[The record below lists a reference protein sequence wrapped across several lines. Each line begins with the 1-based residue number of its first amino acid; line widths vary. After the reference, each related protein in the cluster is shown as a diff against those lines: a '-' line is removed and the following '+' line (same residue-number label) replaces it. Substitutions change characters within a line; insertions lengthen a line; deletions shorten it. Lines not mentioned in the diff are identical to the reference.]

1 MDIRKK
7 AENIKDYIIE
17 MRRYFHQNPELSLE
31 EFETTKKIIEELNKM
46 GIEVSTFKNGL
57 TGCVGTIK
65 GAKEGKTL
73 LLRADIDALSV
84 LEKTNLEFASKVK
97 GKMHACGHDCHIAM
111 LLGTAKILNEIKESF
126 SGTIKLFFQPAEE
139 IGMGARLAI
148 EQGVMDNVDAC
159 YGVHVTPRFASSK
172 INMQYGERMAA
183 TDVFKLTVEGV
194 SSHGSS
200 PHLGHDAILASGA
213 IITGLQT
220 IVSRI
225 NNPLKPAVV
234 TIGTIKGG
242 QRFNI
247 IANEVVMEGN
257 VRTFDENFRKEIENY
272 IREISES
279 IAKAHGCTAKLEY
292 RYGTGVV
299 INKDKNLVDIAQNA
313 VKKLYG
319 EETLVEMEKI
329 TGGEDFSLLMEKVP
343 GIFGYI
349 GTKNPNI
356 PGSEKIN
363 HHECF
368 TVDEEALIRGT
379 AVATQF
385 TIDYLEGK

>member
-1 MDIRKK
+1 MDIKGK

-17 MRRYFHQNPELSLE
+17 MRRHFHQNPELSLE
-31 EFETTKKIIEELNKM
+31 EFETTKKIVNELEKM
-46 GIEVSTFKNGL
+46 SIEVSTFKDGL
-57 TGCVGTIK
+57 TGCIGTIK

-84 LEKTNLEFASKVK
+84 HEKTNLEFASRVD
-97 GKMHACGHDCHIAM
+97 GKMHACGHDCHAAM
-111 LLGTAKILNEIKESF
+111 LLGVAKILSEMKDKF
-126 SGTIKLFFQPAEE
+126 SGNIKLFFQAAEE
-139 IGMGARLAI
+139 IGLGAKLSI

-159 YGVHVTPRFASSK
+159 YGVHVTPRFESPK

-183 TDVFKLTVEGV
+183 TDVFKLTVEGT

-200 PHLGHDAILASGA
+200 PHLGHDAIVASAA
-213 IITGLQT
+213 IITTLQT

-247 IANEVVMEGN
+247 IANEVIMEGN
-257 VRTFDENFRKEIENY
+257 VRTFDEIFRKEIETH
-272 IREISES
+272 IREIAES
-279 IAKAHGCTAKLEY
+279 VAKAHSCTAKLEY

-299 INKDKNLVDIAQNA
+299 LNKDKNLVDIAQNA

-319 EETLVEMEKI
+319 EDSLVEMEKI
-329 TGGEDFSLLMEKVP
+329 TGGEDFSLLMEKAP

-349 GTKNPNI
+349 GTRNPKV

-368 TVDEEALIRGT
+368 TVDEDALIRGT
-379 AVATQF
+379 AVAVQF
-385 TIDYLEGK
+385 ALDYLN

>member
-1 MDIRKK
+1 MDIKEK
-7 AENIKDYIIE
+7 TENIKDYIIE
-17 MRRYFHQNPELSLE
+17 MRRHFHQNPELSLE
-31 EFETTKKIIEELNKM
+31 EFETTKKIINELEKM
-46 GIEVSTFKNGL
+46 GIEVSTFKDGL

-84 LEKTNLEFASKVK
+84 HEKTNLEFASRVD
-97 GKMHACGHDCHIAM
+97 GKMHACGHDCHAAM
-111 LLGTAKILNEIKESF
+111 LLGVAKILSEMKDKF
-126 SGTIKLFFQPAEE
+126 SGNIKLFFQAAEE
-139 IGMGARLAI
+139 IGLGAKLSI

-159 YGVHVTPRFASSK
+159 YGVHVTPRFESPK

-183 TDVFKLTVEGV
+183 TDVFKLTVEGT

-200 PHLGHDAILASGA
+200 PHLGHDAIVASAA
-213 IITGLQT
+213 IITALQT

-247 IANEVVMEGN
+247 IANEVIMEGN
-257 VRTFDENFRKEIENY
+257 VRTFDEIFRKEIETH
-272 IREISES
+272 IREIAES
-279 IAKAHGCTAKLEY
+279 VAKAHSCTAKLEY

-299 INKDKNLVDIAQNA
+299 LNKDKNLVDIAQNA

-319 EETLVEMEKI
+319 EDSLVEMEKI
-329 TGGEDFSLLMEKVP
+329 TGGEDFSLLMEKAP

-349 GTKNPNI
+349 GTRNPKV

-368 TVDEEALIRGT
+368 TVDEDALIRGT
-379 AVATQF
+379 AVAVQF
-385 TIDYLEGK
+385 ALDYLN

>member
-1 MDIRKK
+1 MDIKEK

-17 MRRYFHQNPELSLE
+17 MRRHFHQNPELSLE
-31 EFETTKKIIEELNKM
+31 EFETTKKIVNELEKM
-46 GIEVSTFKNGL
+46 GIEVSTFKDGL

-84 LEKTNLEFASKVK
+84 HEKTNLEFASRVD
-97 GKMHACGHDCHIAM
+97 GKMHACGHDCHAAM
-111 LLGTAKILNEIKESF
+111 LLGVAKILSEMKDKF
-126 SGTIKLFFQPAEE
+126 SGNIKLFFQAAEE
-139 IGMGARLAI
+139 IGLGAKLSI

-159 YGVHVTPRFASSK
+159 YGVHVTSRFESPK

-183 TDVFKLTVEGV
+183 TDVFKLTVEGT

-200 PHLGHDAILASGA
+200 PHLGHDAIVASAA
-213 IITGLQT
+213 IITALQT

-247 IANEVVMEGN
+247 IANEVIMEGN
-257 VRTFDENFRKEIENY
+257 VRTFDEIFRKEIETH
-272 IREISES
+272 IREIAES
-279 IAKAHGCTAKLEY
+279 VAKAHSCTAKLEY

-299 INKDKNLVDIAQNA
+299 LNKDKNLVDIAQNA

-319 EETLVEMEKI
+319 EDSLVEMEKI
-329 TGGEDFSLLMEKVP
+329 TGGEDFSLLMEKAP

-349 GTKNPNI
+349 GTRNPKVS
-356 PGSEKIN
+356 GSEKIN

-368 TVDEEALIRGT
+368 TVDEDALIRGT
-379 AVATQF
+379 AVAVQF
-385 TIDYLEGK
+385 ALDYLN

>member
-1 MDIRKK
+1 MDIKEK

-17 MRRYFHQNPELSLE
+17 MRRHFHQNPELSLE
-31 EFETTKKIIEELNKM
+31 EFETTKKIVNELEKM
-46 GIEVSTFKNGL
+46 GIEVSTFKDGL
-57 TGCVGTIK
+57 TGCIGTIK

-84 LEKTNLEFASKVK
+84 HEKTNLEFASRVD
-97 GKMHACGHDCHIAM
+97 GKMHACGHDCHAAM
-111 LLGTAKILNEIKESF
+111 LLGVAKILSEMKDKF
-126 SGTIKLFFQPAEE
+126 SGNIKLFFQAAEE
-139 IGMGARLAI
+139 IGLGAKLSI

-159 YGVHVTPRFASSK
+159 YGVHVTPRFESPK

-183 TDVFKLTVEGV
+183 TDVFKLTVEGT

-200 PHLGHDAILASGA
+200 PHLGHDAIVASAA
-213 IITGLQT
+213 IITALQT

-247 IANEVVMEGN
+247 IANEVIMEGN
-257 VRTFDENFRKEIENY
+257 IRTFDEIFRKETETH
-272 IREISES
+272 IREIAES
-279 IAKAHGCTAKLEY
+279 VAKAHSCTAKLEY

-299 INKDKNLVDIAQNA
+299 LNKDKNLVDIAQNA

-319 EETLVEMEKI
+319 EDSLVEMEKI
-329 TGGEDFSLLMEKVP
+329 TGGEDFSLLMEKAP

-349 GTKNPNI
+349 GTRNPKVS
-356 PGSEKIN
+356 GSEKIN

-368 TVDEEALIRGT
+368 TVDEDALIRGT
-379 AVATQF
+379 AVAAQF
-385 TIDYLEGK
+385 ALDYLN

>member
-1 MDIRKK
+1 MDIKEK

-17 MRRYFHQNPELSLE
+17 MRRHFHQNPELSLE
-31 EFETTKKIIEELNKM
+31 EFETTKKIVNELEKM
-46 GIEVSTFKNGL
+46 GIEVSTFKDGL

-84 LEKTNLEFASKVK
+84 HEKTNLEFASRVD
-97 GKMHACGHDCHIAM
+97 GKMHACGHDCHAAM
-111 LLGTAKILNEIKESF
+111 LLGVAKILSEMKDKF
-126 SGTIKLFFQPAEE
+126 SGNIKLFFQAAEE
-139 IGMGARLAI
+139 IGLGAKLSI

-159 YGVHVTPRFASSK
+159 YGVHVTPRFESPK

-183 TDVFKLTVEGV
+183 TDVFKLTVEGT

-200 PHLGHDAILASGA
+200 PHLGHDAIVASAA
-213 IITGLQT
+213 IITALQT

-247 IANEVVMEGN
+247 IANEVIMEGN
-257 VRTFDENFRKEIENY
+257 VRTFDKIFRKEIETH
-272 IREISES
+272 IREIAES
-279 IAKAHGCTAKLEY
+279 VAKAHSCTAKLEY

-299 INKDKNLVDIAQNA
+299 LNKDKNLVDIAQNA

-319 EETLVEMEKI
+319 EDSLVEMEKI
-329 TGGEDFSLLMEKVP
+329 TGGEDFSLLMEKAP

-349 GTKNPNI
+349 GTRNPKV

-368 TVDEEALIRGT
+368 TVDEDALIRGT
-379 AVATQF
+379 AVAVQF
-385 TIDYLEGK
+385 ALDYLN

>member
-1 MDIRKK
+1 MDIKEK

-17 MRRYFHQNPELSLE
+17 MRRHFHQNPELSLE
-31 EFETTKKIIEELNKM
+31 EFETTKKILNELEKM
-46 GIEVSTFKNGL
+46 GIEVSTFKDGL

-84 LEKTNLEFASKVK
+84 HEQTNLEFASRVD
-97 GKMHACGHDCHIAM
+97 GKMHACGHDCHAAM
-111 LLGTAKILNEIKESF
+111 LLGVAKILSEMKDKF
-126 SGTIKLFFQPAEE
+126 SGNIKLFFQAAEE
-139 IGMGARLAI
+139 IGLGAKLSI
-148 EQGVMDNVDAC
+148 EQGIMDNVDAC
-159 YGVHVTPRFASSK
+159 YGVHVTPRFESPK

-183 TDVFKLTVEGV
+183 TDVFKLTVEGT

-200 PHLGHDAILASGA
+200 PHLGHDAIVASAA
-213 IITGLQT
+213 IITALQT

-247 IANEVVMEGN
+247 IANEVIMEGN
-257 VRTFDENFRKEIENY
+257 VRTFDEIFRKEIETH
-272 IREISES
+272 IREIAES
-279 IAKAHGCTAKLEY
+279 VAKAHSCTAKLEY
-292 RYGTGVV
+292 SYGTGVV
-299 INKDKNLVDIAQNA
+299 LNKDKNLVDIAQNA

-319 EETLVEMEKI
+319 EDSLVEMEKI
-329 TGGEDFSLLMEKVP
+329 TGGEDFSLLMEKAP

-349 GTKNPNI
+349 GTRNPKV

-368 TVDEEALIRGT
+368 TVDEDALIRGT
-379 AVATQF
+379 AVAVQF
-385 TIDYLEGK
+385 ALDYLN

>member
-1 MDIRKK
+1 MDIKEK

-17 MRRYFHQNPELSLE
+17 MRRHFHQNPELSLE
-31 EFETTKKIIEELNKM
+31 EFETTKKIVNELEKM
-46 GIEVSTFKNGL
+46 GIEVSTFKDGL

-84 LEKTNLEFASKVK
+84 HEKTNLEFTSRVD
-97 GKMHACGHDCHIAM
+97 GKMHACGHDCHAAM
-111 LLGTAKILNEIKESF
+111 LLGVAKILSEMKDKF
-126 SGTIKLFFQPAEE
+126 SGNIKLFFQAAEE
-139 IGMGARLAI
+139 IGLGAKLSI

-159 YGVHVTPRFASSK
+159 YGVHVTPRFESPK

-183 TDVFKLTVEGV
+183 TDVFKLTVEGT

-200 PHLGHDAILASGA
+200 PHLGHDAIVASAA
-213 IITGLQT
+213 IITALQT

-247 IANEVVMEGN
+247 IANEVIMEGN
-257 VRTFDENFRKEIENY
+257 VRTFDEIFRKEIETH
-272 IREISES
+272 IREIAES
-279 IAKAHGCTAKLEY
+279 VAKAHSCTAKLEY

-299 INKDKNLVDIAQNA
+299 LNKDKNLVDIAQNA

-319 EETLVEMEKI
+319 EDSLVEMEKI
-329 TGGEDFSLLMEKVP
+329 TGGEDFSLLMEKAP

-349 GTKNPNI
+349 GTRNTKV

-368 TVDEEALIRGT
+368 TVDEDALIRGT
-379 AVATQF
+379 AVAVQF
-385 TIDYLEGK
+385 ALDYLN

>member
-1 MDIRKK
+1 MDIKEK

-17 MRRYFHQNPELSLE
+17 MRRHFHQNPELSLE
-31 EFETTKKIIEELNKM
+31 EFETTKKTVNELEKM
-46 GIEVSTFKNGL
+46 GIEVSTFKDGL
-57 TGCVGTIK
+57 TGCIGTIK

-84 LEKTNLEFASKVK
+84 HEKTNLEFVSRVD
-97 GKMHACGHDCHIAM
+97 GKMHACGHDCHAAM
-111 LLGTAKILNEIKESF
+111 LLGVAKILSEMKDKF
-126 SGTIKLFFQPAEE
+126 SGNIKLFFQAAEE
-139 IGMGARLAI
+139 IGLGAKLSI

-159 YGVHVTPRFASSK
+159 YGVHVTPRFESPK

-183 TDVFKLTVEGV
+183 TDVFKLTVEGT

-200 PHLGHDAILASGA
+200 PHLGHDAIVASAA
-213 IITGLQT
+213 IITALQT

-247 IANEVVMEGN
+247 IANEVIMEGN
-257 VRTFDENFRKEIENY
+257 VRTFDEIFRKEIETH
-272 IREISES
+272 IREIAES
-279 IAKAHGCTAKLEY
+279 VAKAHSCTAKLEY

-299 INKDKNLVDIAQNA
+299 LNKDKNLVDIAQNA

-319 EETLVEMEKI
+319 EDSLVEMEKI
-329 TGGEDFSLLMEKVP
+329 TGGEDFSLLMEKAP

-349 GTKNPNI
+349 GTRNPRV

-368 TVDEEALIRGT
+368 TVDEDALIRGT
-379 AVATQF
+379 AVAVQF
-385 TIDYLEGK
+385 ALDYLN

>member
-1 MDIRKK
+1 MDIKEK

-17 MRRYFHQNPELSLE
+17 MRRHFHQNPELSLE
-31 EFETTKKIIEELNKM
+31 EFETTKKIVNELEKM
-46 GIEVSTFKNGL
+46 GIEVSTFKDGL
-57 TGCVGTIK
+57 TGCIGTIK

-84 LEKTNLEFASKVK
+84 HEKTNLEFASRVD
-97 GKMHACGHDCHIAM
+97 GKMHACGHDCHAAM
-111 LLGTAKILNEIKESF
+111 LLGVAKILSEMKDKF
-126 SGTIKLFFQPAEE
+126 SGNIKLFFQAAEE
-139 IGMGARLAI
+139 IGLGAKLSI

-159 YGVHVTPRFASSK
+159 YGVHVTPRFESPK

-183 TDVFKLTVEGV
+183 TDVFKLSVEGT

-200 PHLGHDAILASGA
+200 PHLGHDAIVASAA
-213 IITGLQT
+213 IITALQT

-247 IANEVVMEGN
+247 IANEVIMEGN
-257 VRTFDENFRKEIENY
+257 IRTFDEIFRKEIETH
-272 IREISES
+272 IREIAES
-279 IAKAHGCTAKLEY
+279 VAKAHSCTAKLEY

-299 INKDKNLVDIAQNA
+299 LNKDKNLVDIAQNA

-319 EETLVEMEKI
+319 EDSLVEMEKI
-329 TGGEDFSLLMEKVP
+329 TGGEDFSLLMEKAP

-349 GTKNPNI
+349 GTRNPRV

-368 TVDEEALIRGT
+368 TVDEDALIRGT
-379 AVATQF
+379 AVAAQF
-385 TIDYLEGK
+385 ALDYLN

>member
-1 MDIRKK
+1 MDIKEK

-17 MRRYFHQNPELSLE
+17 MRRHFHQNPELSLE
-31 EFETTKKIIEELNKM
+31 EFETTKKIVNELEKM
-46 GIEVSTFKNGL
+46 SIEVSTFKDGL
-57 TGCVGTIK
+57 TGCIGTIK

-84 LEKTNLEFASKVK
+84 HEKTNLEFASRVD
-97 GKMHACGHDCHIAM
+97 GKMHACGHDCHAAM
-111 LLGTAKILNEIKESF
+111 LLGVAKILSEMKDKF
-126 SGTIKLFFQPAEE
+126 SGNIKLFFQAAEE
-139 IGMGARLAI
+139 IGLGAKLSI

-159 YGVHVTPRFASSK
+159 YGVHVTPRFESPK

-183 TDVFKLTVEGV
+183 TDVFKLTVEGT

-200 PHLGHDAILASGA
+200 PHLGHDAIVASAA
-213 IITGLQT
+213 IITALQT

-247 IANEVVMEGN
+247 IANEVIMEGN
-257 VRTFDENFRKEIENY
+257 VRTFDEIFRKEIETH
-272 IREISES
+272 IREIAES
-279 IAKAHGCTAKLEY
+279 VAKAHSCTAKLEY

-299 INKDKNLVDIAQNA
+299 LNKDKNLVDIAQNA

-319 EETLVEMEKI
+319 EDSLVEMEKI
-329 TGGEDFSLLMEKVP
+329 TGGEDFSLLMEKAP

-349 GTKNPNI
+349 GTRNPRV

-368 TVDEEALIRGT
+368 TVDEDALIRGT
-379 AVATQF
+379 AVAVQF
-385 TIDYLEGK
+385 ALDYLN

>member
-1 MDIRKK
+1 MDIKEK

-17 MRRYFHQNPELSLE
+17 MRRHFHQNPELSLE
-31 EFETTKKIIEELNKM
+31 EFETTKKIVNELEKM
-46 GIEVSTFKNGL
+46 GIEVSTFKDGL

-84 LEKTNLEFASKVK
+84 HEKTNLEFASRVD
-97 GKMHACGHDCHIAM
+97 GKMHACGHDCHAAM
-111 LLGTAKILNEIKESF
+111 LLGVTKILSEMKDKF
-126 SGTIKLFFQPAEE
+126 SGNIKLFFQAAEE
-139 IGMGARLAI
+139 IGLGAKLSI

-159 YGVHVTPRFASSK
+159 YGVHVTPRFESPK

-183 TDVFKLTVEGV
+183 TDVFKLTVEGT

-200 PHLGHDAILASGA
+200 PHLGHDAIVASAA
-213 IITGLQT
+213 IITALQT

-247 IANEVVMEGN
+247 IANEVIMEGN
-257 VRTFDENFRKEIENY
+257 IRTFDEIFRKEIETH
-272 IREISES
+272 IREIAES
-279 IAKAHGCTAKLEY
+279 VAKAHSCTAKLEY

-299 INKDKNLVDIAQNA
+299 LNKDKNLVDIAQNA

-319 EETLVEMEKI
+319 EDSLVEMEKI
-329 TGGEDFSLLMEKVP
+329 TGGEDFSLLMEKAP

-349 GTKNPNI
+349 GTRNPRV

-368 TVDEEALIRGT
+368 TVDEDALIRGT
-379 AVATQF
+379 AVAAQF
-385 TIDYLEGK
+385 ALDYLN

>member
-1 MDIRKK
+1 MDIKEK

-17 MRRYFHQNPELSLE
+17 MRRHFHQNPELSLE
-31 EFETTKKIIEELNKM
+31 EFETTKKIVNELEKM
-46 GIEVSTFKNGL
+46 SIEVSTFKDGL
-57 TGCVGTIK
+57 TGCIGTIK

-84 LEKTNLEFASKVK
+84 HEKTNLEFASRVD
-97 GKMHACGHDCHIAM
+97 GKMHACGHDCHAAM
-111 LLGTAKILNEIKESF
+111 LLGVAKILSEMKDKF
-126 SGTIKLFFQPAEE
+126 SGNIKLFFQAAEE
-139 IGMGARLAI
+139 IGLGAKLSI

-159 YGVHVTPRFASSK
+159 YGVHVTPRFESPK

-183 TDVFKLTVEGV
+183 TDVFKLTVEGT

-200 PHLGHDAILASGA
+200 PHLGHDAIVASAA
-213 IITGLQT
+213 IITALQT

-247 IANEVVMEGN
+247 IANEVIMEGN
-257 VRTFDENFRKEIENY
+257 VRTFDEIFRKEIETH
-272 IREISES
+272 IREIAES
-279 IAKAHGCTAKLEY
+279 VAKAHSCTAKLEY

-299 INKDKNLVDIAQNA
+299 LNKDKNLVDIAQNA
-313 VKKLYG
+313 VKKLY
-319 EETLVEMEKI
+319 EEDSLVEMEKI
-329 TGGEDFSLLMEKVP
+329 TGGEDFSLLMEKAP

-349 GTKNPNI
+349 GTRNPKV

-368 TVDEEALIRGT
+368 TVDEDALIRGT
-379 AVATQF
+379 AVAVQF
-385 TIDYLEGK
+385 ALDYLN

>member
-1 MDIRKK
+1 MDIKEK

-17 MRRYFHQNPELSLE
+17 MRRHFHQNPELSLE
-31 EFETTKKIIEELNKM
+31 EFETTKKIVNELEKM
-46 GIEVSTFKNGL
+46 SIEVSTFKDGL

-84 LEKTNLEFASKVK
+84 HEQTNLEFASRVD
-97 GKMHACGHDCHIAM
+97 GKMHACGHDCHAAM
-111 LLGTAKILNEIKESF
+111 LLGVAKILSEMKDKF
-126 SGTIKLFFQPAEE
+126 SGNIKLFFQAAEE
-139 IGMGARLAI
+139 IGLGAKLSI

-159 YGVHVTPRFASSK
+159 YGVHVTPRFESPK

-183 TDVFKLTVEGV
+183 TDVFKLTVEGT

-200 PHLGHDAILASGA
+200 PHLGHDAIVASAA
-213 IITGLQT
+213 IITALQT

-247 IANEVVMEGN
+247 IANEVIMEGN
-257 VRTFDENFRKEIENY
+257 VRTFDEIFRKEIKTH
-272 IREISES
+272 IREIAES
-279 IAKAHGCTAKLEY
+279 VAKAHSCTAKLEY

-299 INKDKNLVDIAQNA
+299 LNKDKNLVDIAQNA

-319 EETLVEMEKI
+319 EDSLVEMEKI
-329 TGGEDFSLLMEKVP
+329 TGGEDFSLLMEKAP

-349 GTKNPNI
+349 GTRNPKV

-368 TVDEEALIRGT
+368 TVDEDALIRGT
-379 AVATQF
+379 AVAVQF
-385 TIDYLEGK
+385 ALDYLN

>member
-1 MDIRKK
+1 MDIKEK

-17 MRRYFHQNPELSLE
+17 MRRHFHQNPELSLE
-31 EFETTKKIIEELNKM
+31 EFETTKKIVNELEKM
-46 GIEVSTFKNGL
+46 SIEVSTFKDGL

-84 LEKTNLEFASKVK
+84 HEQTNLEFASRVD
-97 GKMHACGHDCHIAM
+97 GKMHACGHDCHAAM
-111 LLGTAKILNEIKESF
+111 LLGVAKILSEMKDKF
-126 SGTIKLFFQPAEE
+126 SGNIKLFFQAAEE
-139 IGMGARLAI
+139 IGLGAKLSI

-159 YGVHVTPRFASSK
+159 YGVHVTPRFESPK

-183 TDVFKLTVEGV
+183 TDVFKLTVEGT

-200 PHLGHDAILASGA
+200 PHLGHDAIVASAA
-213 IITGLQT
+213 IITALQT

-247 IANEVVMEGN
+247 IANEVIMEGN
-257 VRTFDENFRKEIENY
+257 VRTFDEIFRKEIETH
-272 IREISES
+272 IREIAES
-279 IAKAHGCTAKLEY
+279 VAKAHSCTAKLEY

-299 INKDKNLVDIAQNA
+299 LNKDKNLVDIAQNA

-319 EETLVEMEKI
+319 EDSLVEMEKI
-329 TGGEDFSLLMEKVP
+329 TGGEDFSLLMEKAP

-349 GTKNPNI
+349 GTRNPKV

-368 TVDEEALIRGT
+368 TVDEDALIRGT
-379 AVATQF
+379 AVAVQF
-385 TIDYLEGK
+385 ALDYLN

>member
-1 MDIRKK
+1 MDIKEK

-17 MRRYFHQNPELSLE
+17 MRRHFHQNPELSLE
-31 EFETTKKIIEELNKM
+31 EFETTKKIVNELEKM
-46 GIEVSTFKNGL
+46 GIEVSTFKDGL
-57 TGCVGTIK
+57 TGCIGTIK

-84 LEKTNLEFASKVK
+84 HEKTNLEFASRVD
-97 GKMHACGHDCHIAM
+97 GKMHACGHDCHAAM
-111 LLGTAKILNEIKESF
+111 LLGVAKILSEMKDKF
-126 SGTIKLFFQPAEE
+126 SGNIKLFFQAAEE
-139 IGMGARLAI
+139 IGLGAKLSI

-159 YGVHVTPRFASSK
+159 YGVHVTPRFESPK

-183 TDVFKLTVEGV
+183 TDVFKLTVEGT

-200 PHLGHDAILASGA
+200 PHLGHDAIVASAA
-213 IITGLQT
+213 IITALQT

-247 IANEVVMEGN
+247 IANEVIMEGN
-257 VRTFDENFRKEIENY
+257 VRTFDEIFRKEIETH
-272 IREISES
+272 IREIAES
-279 IAKAHGCTAKLEY
+279 VAKAHSCTTKLEY

-299 INKDKNLVDIAQNA
+299 LNKDKNLVDIAQNA

-319 EETLVEMEKI
+319 EDSLVEMEKI
-329 TGGEDFSLLMEKVP
+329 TGGEDFSLLMEKAP

-349 GTKNPNI
+349 GTRNTKV

-368 TVDEEALIRGT
+368 TVDEDALIRGT
-379 AVATQF
+379 AVAVQF
-385 TIDYLEGK
+385 ALDYLN

>member
-1 MDIRKK
+1 MDIKEK

-17 MRRYFHQNPELSLE
+17 MRRHFHQNPELSLE
-31 EFETTKKIIEELNKM
+31 EFETTKKIVNELEKM
-46 GIEVSTFKNGL
+46 GIEVSTFKDGL
-57 TGCVGTIK
+57 TGCIGTIK

-84 LEKTNLEFASKVK
+84 HEKTNLEFASRVD
-97 GKMHACGHDCHIAM
+97 GKMHACGHDCHAAM
-111 LLGTAKILNEIKESF
+111 LLGVAKILSEMKDKF
-126 SGTIKLFFQPAEE
+126 SGNIKLFFQAAEE
-139 IGMGARLAI
+139 IGLGAKLSI

-159 YGVHVTPRFASSK
+159 YGVHVTPRFESPK
-172 INMQYGERMAA
+172 INMQYGERMAT
-183 TDVFKLTVEGV
+183 TDVFKLTVEGT

-200 PHLGHDAILASGA
+200 PHLGHDAIVASAA
-213 IITGLQT
+213 IITTLQT

-247 IANEVVMEGN
+247 IANEVIMEGN
-257 VRTFDENFRKEIENY
+257 VRTFDEIFRKEIETH
-272 IREISES
+272 IREIAES
-279 IAKAHGCTAKLEY
+279 VAKAHSCTAKLEY

-299 INKDKNLVDIAQNA
+299 LNKDKNLVDIAQNA

-319 EETLVEMEKI
+319 EDSLVEMEKI
-329 TGGEDFSLLMEKVP
+329 TGGEDFSLLMEKAP

-349 GTKNPNI
+349 GTRNPKV

-368 TVDEEALIRGT
+368 TVDEDALIRGT
-379 AVATQF
+379 AVAVQF
-385 TIDYLEGK
+385 ALDYLN

>member
-1 MDIRKK
+1 MDIKEK

-17 MRRYFHQNPELSLE
+17 MRRHFHQNPELSLE
-31 EFETTKKIIEELNKM
+31 EFETTKKIVNELEKM
-46 GIEVSTFKNGL
+46 GIEVSTFKDGL
-57 TGCVGTIK
+57 TGCIGTIK
-65 GAKEGKTL
+65 GTKEGKTL

-84 LEKTNLEFASKVK
+84 HEKTNLEFASRVD
-97 GKMHACGHDCHIAM
+97 GKMHACGHDCHAAM
-111 LLGTAKILNEIKESF
+111 LLGVAKILSEMKDKF
-126 SGTIKLFFQPAEE
+126 SGNIKLFFQAAEE
-139 IGMGARLAI
+139 IGLGAKLSI

-159 YGVHVTPRFASSK
+159 YGVHVTPRFESPK

-183 TDVFKLTVEGV
+183 TDVFKLTVEGT

-200 PHLGHDAILASGA
+200 PHLGHDAIVASAA
-213 IITGLQT
+213 IITALQT

-247 IANEVVMEGN
+247 IANEVIMEGN
-257 VRTFDENFRKEIENY
+257 VRTFDEIFRKEIETH
-272 IREISES
+272 IREIAES
-279 IAKAHGCTAKLEY
+279 VAKAHSCTAKLEY

-299 INKDKNLVDIAQNA
+299 LNKDKNLVDIAQNA

-319 EETLVEMEKI
+319 EDSLVEMEKI
-329 TGGEDFSLLMEKVP
+329 TGGEDFSLLMEKAP

-349 GTKNPNI
+349 GTRNPRV

-368 TVDEEALIRGT
+368 TVDEDALIRGT
-379 AVATQF
+379 AVAVQF
-385 TIDYLEGK
+385 ALDYLN

>member
-1 MDIRKK
+1 MDIKEK

-17 MRRYFHQNPELSLE
+17 MRRHFHQNPELSLE
-31 EFETTKKIIEELNKM
+31 EFETTKKIVNELEKM
-46 GIEVSTFKNGL
+46 GIEVSTFKDGL

-84 LEKTNLEFASKVK
+84 HEKTNLEFASRVD
-97 GKMHACGHDCHIAM
+97 GKMHACGHDCHAAM
-111 LLGTAKILNEIKESF
+111 LLGVAKILSEMKDKF
-126 SGTIKLFFQPAEE
+126 SGNIKLFFQAAEE
-139 IGMGARLAI
+139 IGLGAKLSI

-159 YGVHVTPRFASSK
+159 YGVHVTPRFESPK

-183 TDVFKLTVEGV
+183 TDVFKLTVEGT

-200 PHLGHDAILASGA
+200 PHLGHDAIVASAA
-213 IITGLQT
+213 IITALQT

-247 IANEVVMEGN
+247 IANEVIMEGN
-257 VRTFDENFRKEIENY
+257 VRTFDEIFRKEIETH
-272 IREISES
+272 IREIAES
-279 IAKAHGCTAKLEY
+279 VAKAHSCTAKLEY

-299 INKDKNLVDIAQNA
+299 LNKDKNLVDIAQNA

-319 EETLVEMEKI
+319 KDSLVKMEKI
-329 TGGEDFSLLMEKVP
+329 TGGEDFSLLMEKAP

-349 GTKNPNI
+349 GTRNPKV

-368 TVDEEALIRGT
+368 TVDEDALIRGT
-379 AVATQF
+379 AVAVQF
-385 TIDYLEGK
+385 ALDYLN

>member
-1 MDIRKK
+1 MDIKEK
-7 AENIKDYIIE
+7 TENIKDYIIE
-17 MRRYFHQNPELSLE
+17 MRRHFHQNPELSLE
-31 EFETTKKIIEELNKM
+31 EFETTKKIINELEKM
-46 GIEVSTFKNGL
+46 GIEVSTFKDGL

-84 LEKTNLEFASKVK
+84 HEQTNLEFASRVD
-97 GKMHACGHDCHIAM
+97 GKMHACGHDCHAAM
-111 LLGTAKILNEIKESF
+111 LLGVAKILSEMKDKF
-126 SGTIKLFFQPAEE
+126 SGNIKLFFQAAEE
-139 IGMGARLAI
+139 IGLGAKLSI

-159 YGVHVTPRFASSK
+159 YGVHVTPRFESPK

-183 TDVFKLTVEGV
+183 TDVFKLTVEGT

-200 PHLGHDAILASGA
+200 PHLGHDAIVASAA
-213 IITGLQT
+213 IITALQT

-247 IANEVVMEGN
+247 IANEVIMEGN
-257 VRTFDENFRKEIENY
+257 IRTFDENFRKEIESH
-272 IREISES
+272 IREIAES
-279 IAKAHGCTAKLEY
+279 VAKAHSCSAKLEY
-292 RYGTGVV
+292 RYGTGIVL
-299 INKDKNLVDIAQNA
+299 NKDKNLVDIAQNA

-319 EETLVEMEKI
+319 EDSLVEMEKI
-329 TGGEDFSLLMEKVP
+329 TGGEDFSLLMEKAP

-349 GTKNPNI
+349 GTRNPKV

-368 TVDEEALIRGT
+368 TVDEDALIRGT
-379 AVATQF
+379 AVAVQF
-385 TIDYLEGK
+385 ALDYLN

>member
-1 MDIRKK
+1 MDIKEK

-17 MRRYFHQNPELSLE
+17 MRRHFHQNPELSLE
-31 EFETTKKIIEELNKM
+31 EFETTKKIVNELEKM
-46 GIEVSTFKNGL
+46 GIEVSTFKDGL

-84 LEKTNLEFASKVK
+84 HEKTNLEFASRVD
-97 GKMHACGHDCHIAM
+97 GKMHACGHDCHAAM
-111 LLGTAKILNEIKESF
+111 LLGIAKILSEMKDKF
-126 SGTIKLFFQPAEE
+126 SGNIKLFFQAAEE
-139 IGMGARLAI
+139 IGLGAKLSI

-159 YGVHVTPRFASSK
+159 YGVHVTPRFESPK

-183 TDVFKLTVEGV
+183 TDVFKLTVEGT

-200 PHLGHDAILASGA
+200 PHLGHDAIVASAA
-213 IITGLQT
+213 IITALQT

-247 IANEVVMEGN
+247 IANEVIMEGN
-257 VRTFDENFRKEIENY
+257 VRTFDEIFRKEIETH
-272 IREISES
+272 IREIAES
-279 IAKAHGCTAKLEY
+279 VAKAHSCTAKLEY

-299 INKDKNLVDIAQNA
+299 LNKDKNLVDIAQNA

-319 EETLVEMEKI
+319 EDSLVEMEKI
-329 TGGEDFSLLMEKVP
+329 TGGEDFSLLMEKAP

-349 GTKNPNI
+349 GTRNPKV

-368 TVDEEALIRGT
+368 TVDEDALIRGT
-379 AVATQF
+379 AVAVQF
-385 TIDYLEGK
+385 ALDYLN

>member
-1 MDIRKK
+1 MDIKEK

-17 MRRYFHQNPELSLE
+17 MRRHFHQNPELSLE
-31 EFETTKKIIEELNKM
+31 EFETTKKIVNELEKM
-46 GIEVSTFKNGL
+46 GIEVSTFKDGL
-57 TGCVGTIK
+57 TGCIGTIK

-84 LEKTNLEFASKVK
+84 HEKTNLEFASRVD
-97 GKMHACGHDCHIAM
+97 GKMHACGHDCHAAM
-111 LLGTAKILNEIKESF
+111 LLGVAKILSEMKDKF
-126 SGTIKLFFQPAEE
+126 SGNIKLFFQAAEE
-139 IGMGARLAI
+139 IGLGAKLSI
-148 EQGVMDNVDAC
+148 EQGIMDNVDAC
-159 YGVHVTPRFASSK
+159 YGVHVTPRFESPK

-183 TDVFKLTVEGV
+183 TDVFKLTVEGT

-200 PHLGHDAILASGA
+200 PHLGHDAIVASAA
-213 IITGLQT
+213 IITALQT

-247 IANEVVMEGN
+247 IANEVIMEGN
-257 VRTFDENFRKEIENY
+257 IRTFDEIFRKEIETH
-272 IREISES
+272 IREIAES
-279 IAKAHGCTAKLEY
+279 VAKAHSCTAKLEY

-299 INKDKNLVDIAQNA
+299 LNKDKNLVDIAQNA

-319 EETLVEMEKI
+319 EDSLVEMEKI
-329 TGGEDFSLLMEKVP
+329 TGGEDFSLLMEKAP

-349 GTKNPNI
+349 GTRNPRV

-368 TVDEEALIRGT
+368 TVDEDALIRGT
-379 AVATQF
+379 AVAVQF
-385 TIDYLEGK
+385 ALDYLN

>member
-1 MDIRKK
+1 MDIKEK

-17 MRRYFHQNPELSLE
+17 MRRHFHQNPELSLE
-31 EFETTKKIIEELNKM
+31 EFETTKKIVNELEKM
-46 GIEVSTFKNGL
+46 SIEVSTFKDGL
-57 TGCVGTIK
+57 TGCIGTIK

-84 LEKTNLEFASKVK
+84 HEKTNLEFASRVD
-97 GKMHACGHDCHIAM
+97 GKMHACGHDCHAAM
-111 LLGTAKILNEIKESF
+111 LLGVAKILSEMKDKF
-126 SGTIKLFFQPAEE
+126 SGNIKLFFQAAEE
-139 IGMGARLAI
+139 IGLGAKLSI

-159 YGVHVTPRFASSK
+159 YGVHVTPRFESPK
-172 INMQYGERMAA
+172 INMQYGEKMAA
-183 TDVFKLTVEGV
+183 TDVFKLTVEGT

-200 PHLGHDAILASGA
+200 PHLGHDAIVASAA
-213 IITGLQT
+213 IITALQT

-247 IANEVVMEGN
+247 IANEVIMEGN
-257 VRTFDENFRKEIENY
+257 VRTFDEIFRKEIETH
-272 IREISES
+272 IREIAES
-279 IAKAHGCTAKLEY
+279 VAKAHSCTAKLEY

-299 INKDKNLVDIAQNA
+299 LNKDKNLVDIAQNA

-319 EETLVEMEKI
+319 EDSLVEMEKI
-329 TGGEDFSLLMEKVP
+329 TGGEDFSLLMEKAP

-349 GTKNPNI
+349 GTRNTKV

-368 TVDEEALIRGT
+368 TVDEDALIRGT
-379 AVATQF
+379 AVAVQF
-385 TIDYLEGK
+385 ALDYLN

>member
-1 MDIRKK
+1 MDIKEK

-17 MRRYFHQNPELSLE
+17 MRRHFHQNPELSLE
-31 EFETTKKIIEELNKM
+31 EFETTKKIVNELEKM
-46 GIEVSTFKNGL
+46 SIEVSTFKDGL

-84 LEKTNLEFASKVK
+84 HEQTNLEFASRVDR
-97 GKMHACGHDCHIAM
+97 KMHACGHDCHAAM
-111 LLGTAKILNEIKESF
+111 LLGVAKILSEMKDKF
-126 SGTIKLFFQPAEE
+126 SGNIKLFFQAAEE
-139 IGMGARLAI
+139 IGLGAKLSI

-159 YGVHVTPRFASSK
+159 YGVHVTPRFESPK

-183 TDVFKLTVEGV
+183 TDVFKLTVEGT

-200 PHLGHDAILASGA
+200 PHLGHDAIVASAA
-213 IITGLQT
+213 IITALQT

-247 IANEVVMEGN
+247 IANEVIMEGN
-257 VRTFDENFRKEIENY
+257 VRTFDEIFRKEIETH
-272 IREISES
+272 IREIAES
-279 IAKAHGCTAKLEY
+279 VAKAHSCTAKLEY

-299 INKDKNLVDIAQNA
+299 LNKDKNLVDIAQNA

-319 EETLVEMEKI
+319 EDSLVEMEKI
-329 TGGEDFSLLMEKVP
+329 TGGEDFSLLMEKAP

-349 GTKNPNI
+349 GTRNPKV

-368 TVDEEALIRGT
+368 TVDEDALIRGT
-379 AVATQF
+379 AVAVQF
-385 TIDYLEGK
+385 ALDYLN

>member
-1 MDIRKK
+1 MDIKEK

-17 MRRYFHQNPELSLE
+17 MRRHFHQNPELSLE
-31 EFETTKKIIEELNKM
+31 EFETTKKIVNELEKM
-46 GIEVSTFKNGL
+46 SIEVSTFKDGL

-84 LEKTNLEFASKVK
+84 HEQTNLEFASRVD
-97 GKMHACGHDCHIAM
+97 GKMHACGHDCHAAM
-111 LLGTAKILNEIKESF
+111 LLGVAKILSEMKDKF
-126 SGTIKLFFQPAEE
+126 SGNIKLFFQAAEE
-139 IGMGARLAI
+139 IGLGAKLSI

-159 YGVHVTPRFASSK
+159 YGVHVTPRFESPK

-183 TDVFKLTVEGV
+183 TDVFKLTVEGT

-200 PHLGHDAILASGA
+200 PHLGHDAIVASAA
-213 IITGLQT
+213 IITALQT

-247 IANEVVMEGN
+247 IANEVIMEGN
-257 VRTFDENFRKEIENY
+257 VRTFDEIFRKEIETH
-272 IREISES
+272 IREIAES
-279 IAKAHGCTAKLEY
+279 VAKAHSCTAKLEY

-299 INKDKNLVDIAQNA
+299 LNKDKNLVDIAQNA

-319 EETLVEMEKI
+319 EDSLVEMEKI
-329 TGGEDFSLLMEKVP
+329 TGGEDFSLLMEKAP

-349 GTKNPNI
+349 GTRNPKV

-368 TVDEEALIRGT
+368 TVDEDALIRGT
-379 AVATQF
+379 AVAAQF
-385 TIDYLEGK
+385 ALDYLN

>member
-1 MDIRKK
+1 MDIKEK

-17 MRRYFHQNPELSLE
+17 MRRHFHQNPELSLE
-31 EFETTKKIIEELNKM
+31 EFETTKKIVNELEKM
-46 GIEVSTFKNGL
+46 SIEVSTFKDGL
-57 TGCVGTIK
+57 TGCIGTIK

-84 LEKTNLEFASKVK
+84 HEKTNLEFTSRVD
-97 GKMHACGHDCHIAM
+97 GKMHACGHDCHAAM
-111 LLGTAKILNEIKESF
+111 LLGVAKILSEMKDKF
-126 SGTIKLFFQPAEE
+126 SGNIKLFFQAAEE
-139 IGMGARLAI
+139 IGLGAKLSI

-159 YGVHVTPRFASSK
+159 YGVHVTPRFESPK

-183 TDVFKLTVEGV
+183 TDVFKLTVEGT

-200 PHLGHDAILASGA
+200 PHLGHDAIVASAA
-213 IITGLQT
+213 IITALQT

-247 IANEVVMEGN
+247 IANEVIMEGN
-257 VRTFDENFRKEIENY
+257 VRTFDEIFRKEIETH
-272 IREISES
+272 IREIAES
-279 IAKAHGCTAKLEY
+279 VAKAHSCTAKLEY

-299 INKDKNLVDIAQNA
+299 LNKDKNLVDIAQNA

-319 EETLVEMEKI
+319 EDSLVEMEKI
-329 TGGEDFSLLMEKVP
+329 TGGEDFSLLMEKAP

-349 GTKNPNI
+349 GTRNPRVS
-356 PGSEKIN
+356 GSEKIN

-368 TVDEEALIRGT
+368 TVDEDALIRGT
-379 AVATQF
+379 AVAVQF
-385 TIDYLEGK
+385 ALDYLN

>member
-1 MDIRKK
+1 MDIKEK

-17 MRRYFHQNPELSLE
+17 MRRHFHQNPELSLE
-31 EFETTKKIIEELNKM
+31 EFETTKKIVNELEKM
-46 GIEVSTFKNGL
+46 GIEVSTFKDGL

-84 LEKTNLEFASKVK
+84 HEKTNLEFASRVD
-97 GKMHACGHDCHIAM
+97 GKMHACGHDCHAAM
-111 LLGTAKILNEIKESF
+111 LLGVAKILSEMKDKF
-126 SGTIKLFFQPAEE
+126 SGNIKLFFQAAEE
-139 IGMGARLAI
+139 IGLGAKLSI

-159 YGVHVTPRFASSK
+159 YGVHVTSRFESPK

-183 TDVFKLTVEGV
+183 TDVFKLTVEGT

-200 PHLGHDAILASGA
+200 PHLGHDAIVASAA
-213 IITGLQT
+213 IITALQT

-247 IANEVVMEGN
+247 IANEVIMEGN
-257 VRTFDENFRKEIENY
+257 VRTFDEIFRKEIETH
-272 IREISES
+272 IREIAES
-279 IAKAHGCTAKLEY
+279 VAKAHSCTAKLEY

-299 INKDKNLVDIAQNA
+299 LNKDKNLVDIAQNA

-319 EETLVEMEKI
+319 EDSLVEMEKI
-329 TGGEDFSLLMEKVP
+329 TGGEDFSLLMEKAP

-349 GTKNPNI
+349 GTRNPRV

-368 TVDEEALIRGT
+368 TVDEDALIRGT
-379 AVATQF
+379 AVAAQF
-385 TIDYLEGK
+385 ALDYLN

>member
-1 MDIRKK
+1 MDIKEK

-17 MRRYFHQNPELSLE
+17 MRRHFHQNPELSLE
-31 EFETTKKIIEELNKM
+31 EFETTKKIVNELEKM
-46 GIEVSTFKNGL
+46 GIEVSTFKDGL

-84 LEKTNLEFASKVK
+84 HEKTNLEFASRVD
-97 GKMHACGHDCHIAM
+97 GKMHACGHDCHAAM
-111 LLGTAKILNEIKESF
+111 LLGVAKILSEMKDKF
-126 SGTIKLFFQPAEE
+126 SGNIKLFFQAAEE
-139 IGMGARLAI
+139 IGLGAKLSI

-159 YGVHVTPRFASSK
+159 YGVHVTPRFESPK

-183 TDVFKLTVEGV
+183 TDVFKLTVEGT

-200 PHLGHDAILASGA
+200 PHLGHDAIVASAA
-213 IITGLQT
+213 IITTLQT

-247 IANEVVMEGN
+247 IANEVIMEGN
-257 VRTFDENFRKEIENY
+257 VRTFDEIFRKEIETH
-272 IREISES
+272 IREIAES
-279 IAKAHGCTAKLEY
+279 VAKAHSCTAKLEY

-299 INKDKNLVDIAQNA
+299 LNKDKNLVDIAQNA

-319 EETLVEMEKI
+319 EDSLVEMEKI
-329 TGGEDFSLLMEKVP
+329 TGGEDFSLLMEKAP

-349 GTKNPNI
+349 GTRNPKV

-368 TVDEEALIRGT
+368 TVDEDALIRGT
-379 AVATQF
+379 AVAVQF
-385 TIDYLEGK
+385 ALDYLN

>member
-1 MDIRKK
+1 MDIKEK

-17 MRRYFHQNPELSLE
+17 MRRHFHQNPELSLE
-31 EFETTKKIIEELNKM
+31 EFETTKKIVNELEKM
-46 GIEVSTFKNGL
+46 GIEVSTFKDGL

-65 GAKEGKTL
+65 GVKEGKTL

-84 LEKTNLEFASKVK
+84 HEQTNLEFASRVD
-97 GKMHACGHDCHIAM
+97 GKMHACGHDCHAAM
-111 LLGTAKILNEIKESF
+111 LLGVAKILSEMKDKF
-126 SGTIKLFFQPAEE
+126 SGNIKLFFQAAEE
-139 IGMGARLAI
+139 IGLGAKLSI

-159 YGVHVTPRFASSK
+159 YGVHVTPRFESPK

-183 TDVFKLTVEGV
+183 TDVFKLTVEGT

-200 PHLGHDAILASGA
+200 PHLGHDAIVTSAA
-213 IITGLQT
+213 IITALQT

-247 IANEVVMEGN
+247 IANEVIMEGN
-257 VRTFDENFRKEIENY
+257 VRTFDEIFRKEIETH
-272 IREISES
+272 IREIAES
-279 IAKAHGCTAKLEY
+279 VAKAHSCTAKLEY

-299 INKDKNLVDIAQNA
+299 LNKDKNLVDIAQNA

-319 EETLVEMEKI
+319 EDSLVEMEKI
-329 TGGEDFSLLMEKVP
+329 TGGEDFSLLMEKAP

-349 GTKNPNI
+349 GTRNPRV

-368 TVDEEALIRGT
+368 TVDEDALIRGT
-379 AVATQF
+379 AVAAQF
-385 TIDYLEGK
+385 ALDYLN

>member
-1 MDIRKK
+1 MDIKEK

-17 MRRYFHQNPELSLE
+17 MRRHFHQNPELSLE
-31 EFETTKKIIEELNKM
+31 EFETTKKIVNELEKM
-46 GIEVSTFKNGL
+46 GIEVSTFKDGL
-57 TGCVGTIK
+57 TGCIGTIK

-84 LEKTNLEFASKVK
+84 HEKTNLEFASRVD
-97 GKMHACGHDCHIAM
+97 GKMHACGHDCHAAM
-111 LLGTAKILNEIKESF
+111 LLGVAKILSEMKDKF
-126 SGTIKLFFQPAEE
+126 SGNIKLFFQAAEE
-139 IGMGARLAI
+139 IGLGAKLSI

-159 YGVHVTPRFASSK
+159 YGVHVTPRFESPK

-183 TDVFKLTVEGV
+183 TDVFKLTVEGT

-200 PHLGHDAILASGA
+200 PHLGHDAIVASAA
-213 IITGLQT
+213 IITALQT

-247 IANEVVMEGN
+247 IANEVIMEGN
-257 VRTFDENFRKEIENY
+257 VRTFDKIFRKEIETH
-272 IREISES
+272 IREIAES
-279 IAKAHGCTAKLEY
+279 VAKAHSCTAKLEY

-299 INKDKNLVDIAQNA
+299 LNKDKNLVDIAQNA

-319 EETLVEMEKI
+319 EDSLVEMEKI
-329 TGGEDFSLLMEKVP
+329 TGGEDFSLLMEKAP

-349 GTKNPNI
+349 GTRNTKV

-368 TVDEEALIRGT
+368 TVDEDALIRGT
-379 AVATQF
+379 AVAVQF
-385 TIDYLEGK
+385 ALDYLN

>member
-1 MDIRKK
+1 MDIKEK

-17 MRRYFHQNPELSLE
+17 MRRHFHQNPELSLE
-31 EFETTKKIIEELNKM
+31 EFETTKKIVNELEKM
-46 GIEVSTFKNGL
+46 SIEVSTFKDGL

-84 LEKTNLEFASKVK
+84 HEKTNLEFASRVD
-97 GKMHACGHDCHIAM
+97 GKMHACGHDCHAAM
-111 LLGTAKILNEIKESF
+111 LLGVAKILSEMKDKF
-126 SGTIKLFFQPAEE
+126 SGNIKLFFQAAEE
-139 IGMGARLAI
+139 IGLGAKLSI

-159 YGVHVTPRFASSK
+159 YGVHVTPRFESPK

-183 TDVFKLTVEGV
+183 TDVFKLTVEGT

-200 PHLGHDAILASGA
+200 PHLGHDAIVASAA
-213 IITGLQT
+213 IITALQT

-247 IANEVVMEGN
+247 IANEVIMEGN
-257 VRTFDENFRKEIENY
+257 VRTFDEIFRKEIETH
-272 IREISES
+272 IREIAES
-279 IAKAHGCTAKLEY
+279 VAKAHSCTAKLEY

-299 INKDKNLVDIAQNA
+299 LNKDKNLVDIAQNA
-313 VKKLYG
+313 VKKLY
-319 EETLVEMEKI
+319 EEDSLVEMEKI
-329 TGGEDFSLLMEKVP
+329 TGGEDFSLLMEKAP

-349 GTKNPNI
+349 GTRNPEV

-368 TVDEEALIRGT
+368 TVDEDALIRGT
-379 AVATQF
+379 AVAVQF
-385 TIDYLEGK
+385 ALDYLN

>member
-1 MDIRKK
+1 MDIKEK

-17 MRRYFHQNPELSLE
+17 MRRHFHQNPELSLE
-31 EFETTKKIIEELNKM
+31 EFETTKKIVNELEKM
-46 GIEVSTFKNGL
+46 GIEVSTFKDGL

-84 LEKTNLEFASKVK
+84 HEKTNLEFASRVD
-97 GKMHACGHDCHIAM
+97 GKMHACGHDCHAAM
-111 LLGTAKILNEIKESF
+111 LLGVAKILSEMKDKF
-126 SGTIKLFFQPAEE
+126 SGNIKLFFQAAEE
-139 IGMGARLAI
+139 IGLGAKLSI

-159 YGVHVTPRFASSK
+159 YGVHVTPRFESPK

-183 TDVFKLTVEGV
+183 TDVFKLTVEGT

-200 PHLGHDAILASGA
+200 PHLGHDAIVASAA
-213 IITGLQT
+213 IITALQT

-247 IANEVVMEGN
+247 IANEVIMEGN
-257 VRTFDENFRKEIENY
+257 VRTFDEIFRKEIETH
-272 IREISES
+272 IREIAES
-279 IAKAHGCTAKLEY
+279 VAKAHSCTAKLEY

-299 INKDKNLVDIAQNA
+299 LNKDKNLVDIAQNA

-319 EETLVEMEKI
+319 EDSLVKMEKI
-329 TGGEDFSLLMEKVP
+329 TGGEDFSLLMEKAP

-349 GTKNPNI
+349 GTRNTKV

-368 TVDEEALIRGT
+368 TVDEDALIRGT
-379 AVATQF
+379 AVAVQF
-385 TIDYLEGK
+385 ALDYLN

>member
-1 MDIRKK
+1 MDIKEK

-17 MRRYFHQNPELSLE
+17 MRRHFHQNPELSLE
-31 EFETTKKIIEELNKM
+31 EFETTKKIVNELEKM
-46 GIEVSTFKNGL
+46 GIEVSTFKDGL

-84 LEKTNLEFASKVK
+84 HEKTNLEFASRVD
-97 GKMHACGHDCHIAM
+97 GKMHACGHDCHAAM
-111 LLGTAKILNEIKESF
+111 LLGIAKILSEMKDKF
-126 SGTIKLFFQPAEE
+126 SGNIKLFFQAAEE
-139 IGMGARLAI
+139 IGLGAKLSI

-159 YGVHVTPRFASSK
+159 YGVHVTSRFESPK

-183 TDVFKLTVEGV
+183 TDVFKLTVEGT

-200 PHLGHDAILASGA
+200 PHLGHDAIVASAA
-213 IITGLQT
+213 IITALQT

-247 IANEVVMEGN
+247 IANEVIMEGN
-257 VRTFDENFRKEIENY
+257 VRTFDEIFRKEIETH
-272 IREISES
+272 IREIAES
-279 IAKAHGCTAKLEY
+279 VAKAHSCTAKLEY

-299 INKDKNLVDIAQNA
+299 LNKDKNLVDIAQNA

-319 EETLVEMEKI
+319 EDSLVEMEKI
-329 TGGEDFSLLMEKVP
+329 TGGEDFSLLMEKAP

-349 GTKNPNI
+349 GTRNPKVS
-356 PGSEKIN
+356 GSEKIN

-368 TVDEEALIRGT
+368 TVDEDALIRGT
-379 AVATQF
+379 AVAVQF
-385 TIDYLEGK
+385 ALDYLN

>member
-1 MDIRKK
+1 MDIKEK

-17 MRRYFHQNPELSLE
+17 MRRHFHQNPELSLE
-31 EFETTKKIIEELNKM
+31 EFETTKKIVNELEKM
-46 GIEVSTFKNGL
+46 GIEVSTFKDGL
-57 TGCVGTIK
+57 TGCIGTIK

-84 LEKTNLEFASKVK
+84 HEKTNLEFASRID
-97 GKMHACGHDCHIAM
+97 GKMHACGHDCHAAM
-111 LLGTAKILNEIKESF
+111 LLGVAKILSEMKDKF
-126 SGTIKLFFQPAEE
+126 SGNIKLFFQAAEE
-139 IGMGARLAI
+139 IGLGAKLSI

-159 YGVHVTPRFASSK
+159 YGVHVTPRFESPK

-183 TDVFKLTVEGV
+183 TDVFKLTVEGT

-200 PHLGHDAILASGA
+200 PHLGHDAIVASAA
-213 IITGLQT
+213 IITALQT

-247 IANEVVMEGN
+247 IANEVIMEGN
-257 VRTFDENFRKEIENY
+257 VRTFDEIFRKEIETH
-272 IREISES
+272 IREIAES
-279 IAKAHGCTAKLEY
+279 VAKAHSCTAKLEY

-299 INKDKNLVDIAQNA
+299 LNKDKNLVDIAQNA

-319 EETLVEMEKI
+319 EDSLVEMEKI
-329 TGGEDFSLLMEKVP
+329 TGGEDFSLLMEKAP

-349 GTKNPNI
+349 GTRNPKV

-368 TVDEEALIRGT
+368 TVDEDALIRGT
-379 AVATQF
+379 AVAVQF
-385 TIDYLEGK
+385 ALDYLN

>member
-1 MDIRKK
+1 MDIKEK

-17 MRRYFHQNPELSLE
+17 MRRHFHQNPELSLE
-31 EFETTKKIIEELNKM
+31 EFETTKKIVNELEKM
-46 GIEVSTFKNGL
+46 SIEVSTFKDGL
-57 TGCVGTIK
+57 TGCIGTIK

-84 LEKTNLEFASKVK
+84 HEKTNLEFASRVD
-97 GKMHACGHDCHIAM
+97 GKMHACGHDCHAAM
-111 LLGTAKILNEIKESF
+111 LLGVAKILSEMKDKF
-126 SGTIKLFFQPAEE
+126 SGNIKLFFQAAEE
-139 IGMGARLAI
+139 IGLGAKLSI

-159 YGVHVTPRFASSK
+159 YGVHVTPRFESPK

-183 TDVFKLTVEGV
+183 TDVFKLTVEGT

-200 PHLGHDAILASGA
+200 PHLGHDAIVASAA
-213 IITGLQT
+213 IITALQT

-247 IANEVVMEGN
+247 IANEVIMEGN
-257 VRTFDENFRKEIENY
+257 VRTFDEIFRKEIETY
-272 IREISES
+272 IREIAES
-279 IAKAHGCTAKLEY
+279 VAKAHSCTAKLEY

-299 INKDKNLVDIAQNA
+299 LNKDKNLVDIAQNA

-319 EETLVEMEKI
+319 EDNLVEMEKI
-329 TGGEDFSLLMEKVP
+329 TGGEDFSLLMEKAP

-349 GTKNPNI
+349 GTRNPKV

-368 TVDEEALIRGT
+368 TVDEDALIRGT
-379 AVATQF
+379 AVAVQF
-385 TIDYLEGK
+385 ALDYLN

>member
-1 MDIRKK
+1 MDIKEK

-17 MRRYFHQNPELSLE
+17 MRRHFHQNPELSLE
-31 EFETTKKIIEELNKM
+31 EFETTKKIVNELEKM
-46 GIEVSTFKNGL
+46 GIEVSTFKDGL
-57 TGCVGTIK
+57 TGCIGTIK

-84 LEKTNLEFASKVK
+84 HEKTNLEFASRVD
-97 GKMHACGHDCHIAM
+97 GKMHACGHDCHAAM
-111 LLGTAKILNEIKESF
+111 LLGVAKILSEMKDKF
-126 SGTIKLFFQPAEE
+126 SGNIKLFFQAAEE
-139 IGMGARLAI
+139 IGLGAKLSI

-159 YGVHVTPRFASSK
+159 YGVHVTPRFESPK

-183 TDVFKLTVEGV
+183 TDVFKLTVEGT

-200 PHLGHDAILASGA
+200 PHLGHDAIVASAA
-213 IITGLQT
+213 IITTLQT

-247 IANEVVMEGN
+247 IANEVIMEGN
-257 VRTFDENFRKEIENY
+257 VRTFDEIFRKEIETH
-272 IREISES
+272 IREIAES
-279 IAKAHGCTAKLEY
+279 VAKAHSCTAKLEY

-299 INKDKNLVDIAQNA
+299 LNKDKNLVDIAQNA

-319 EETLVEMEKI
+319 EDSLVEMEKI
-329 TGGEDFSLLMEKVP
+329 TGGEDFSLLMEKAP

-349 GTKNPNI
+349 GTRNPKV

-368 TVDEEALIRGT
+368 TVDEDALIRGT
-379 AVATQF
+379 AVAAQF
-385 TIDYLEGK
+385 ALDYLN

>member
-1 MDIRKK
+1 MDIKEK

-17 MRRYFHQNPELSLE
+17 MRRHFHQNPELSLE
-31 EFETTKKIIEELNKM
+31 EFETTKKIVNELEKM
-46 GIEVSTFKNGL
+46 GIEVSTFKDGL

-84 LEKTNLEFASKVK
+84 HEKTNLEFASRVD
-97 GKMHACGHDCHIAM
+97 GKMHACGHDCHAAM
-111 LLGTAKILNEIKESF
+111 LLGVAKILSEMKDKF
-126 SGTIKLFFQPAEE
+126 SGNIKLFFQAAEE
-139 IGMGARLAI
+139 IGLGAKLSI

-159 YGVHVTPRFASSK
+159 YGVHVTPRFESPK

-183 TDVFKLTVEGV
+183 TDVFKLSVEGT

-200 PHLGHDAILASGA
+200 PHLGHDAIVASAA
-213 IITGLQT
+213 IITALQT

-247 IANEVVMEGN
+247 IANEVIMEGN
-257 VRTFDENFRKEIENY
+257 VRTFDEIFRKEIETH
-272 IREISES
+272 IREIAES
-279 IAKAHGCTAKLEY
+279 VAKAHSCTAKLEY

-299 INKDKNLVDIAQNA
+299 LNKDKNLVDIAQNA

-319 EETLVEMEKI
+319 EDSLVEMEKI
-329 TGGEDFSLLMEKVP
+329 TGGEDFSLLMEKAP

-349 GTKNPNI
+349 GTRNPRV

-368 TVDEEALIRGT
+368 TVDEDALIRGT
-379 AVATQF
+379 AVAAQF
-385 TIDYLEGK
+385 ALDYLN

>member
-1 MDIRKK
+1 MDIKEK

-17 MRRYFHQNPELSLE
+17 MRRHFHQNPELSLE
-31 EFETTKKIIEELNKM
+31 EFETTKKIVNELEKM
-46 GIEVSTFKNGL
+46 SIEVSTFKDGL
-57 TGCVGTIK
+57 TGCIGTIK

-84 LEKTNLEFASKVK
+84 HEKTNLEFASRVD
-97 GKMHACGHDCHIAM
+97 GKMHACGHDCHAAM
-111 LLGTAKILNEIKESF
+111 LLGVAKILSEMKDKF
-126 SGTIKLFFQPAEE
+126 SGNIKLFFQAAEE
-139 IGMGARLAI
+139 IGLGAKLSI

-159 YGVHVTPRFASSK
+159 YGVHVTPRFESPK

-183 TDVFKLTVEGV
+183 TDVFKLTVEGT

-200 PHLGHDAILASGA
+200 PHLGHDAIVASAA
-213 IITGLQT
+213 IITALQT

-247 IANEVVMEGN
+247 IANEVIMEGN
-257 VRTFDENFRKEIENY
+257 VRTFDEIFRKEIETH
-272 IREISES
+272 IREIVES
-279 IAKAHGCTAKLEY
+279 VAKAHSCTAKLEY

-299 INKDKNLVDIAQNA
+299 LNKDKNLVDIAQNA

-319 EETLVEMEKI
+319 EDSLVEMEKI
-329 TGGEDFSLLMEKVP
+329 TGGEDFSLLMEKAP

-349 GTKNPNI
+349 GTRNTKV

-368 TVDEEALIRGT
+368 TVDEDALIRGT
-379 AVATQF
+379 AVAVQF
-385 TIDYLEGK
+385 ALDYLN

>member
-1 MDIRKK
+1 MDIKEK

-17 MRRYFHQNPELSLE
+17 MRRHFHQNPELSLE
-31 EFETTKKIIEELNKM
+31 EFETTKKILNELEKM
-46 GIEVSTFKNGL
+46 GIEVSTFKDGL

-84 LEKTNLEFASKVK
+84 HEKTNLEFASRVD
-97 GKMHACGHDCHIAM
+97 GKMHACGHDCHAAM
-111 LLGTAKILNEIKESF
+111 LLGIAKILSEMKDKF
-126 SGTIKLFFQPAEE
+126 SGNIKLFFQAAEE
-139 IGMGARLAI
+139 IGLGAKLSI

-159 YGVHVTPRFASSK
+159 YGVHVTPRFESPK

-183 TDVFKLTVEGV
+183 TDVFKLTVEGT

-200 PHLGHDAILASGA
+200 PHLGHDAIVASAA
-213 IITGLQT
+213 IITALQT

-247 IANEVVMEGN
+247 IANEVIMEGN
-257 VRTFDENFRKEIENY
+257 VRTFDEIFRKEIEIH
-272 IREISES
+272 IREIAES
-279 IAKAHGCTAKLEY
+279 VAKAHSCTAKLEY

-299 INKDKNLVDIAQNA
+299 LNKDKNLVDIAQNA

-319 EETLVEMEKI
+319 EDSLVEMEKI
-329 TGGEDFSLLMEKVP
+329 TGGEDFSLLMEKAP

-349 GTKNPNI
+349 GTRNPKV

-368 TVDEEALIRGT
+368 TVDEDALIRGT
-379 AVATQF
+379 AVAVQF
-385 TIDYLEGK
+385 ALDYLN

>member
-1 MDIRKK
+1 MDIKEK

-17 MRRYFHQNPELSLE
+17 MRRHFHQNPELSLE
-31 EFETTKKIIEELNKM
+31 EFETTKKIVNELEKM
-46 GIEVSTFKNGL
+46 GIEVSTFKDGL
-57 TGCVGTIK
+57 TGCIGTIK

-84 LEKTNLEFASKVK
+84 HEKTNLEFASRVD
-97 GKMHACGHDCHIAM
+97 GKMHACGHDCHAAM
-111 LLGTAKILNEIKESF
+111 LLGVAKILSEMKDKF
-126 SGTIKLFFQPAEE
+126 SGNIKLFFQAAEE
-139 IGMGARLAI
+139 IGLGAKLSI

-159 YGVHVTPRFASSK
+159 YGVHVTPRFESPK
-172 INMQYGERMAA
+172 INMQYGGRMAA
-183 TDVFKLTVEGV
+183 TDVFKLTVEGT

-200 PHLGHDAILASGA
+200 PHLGHDAIVASAA
-213 IITGLQT
+213 IITALQT

-247 IANEVVMEGN
+247 IANEVIMEGN
-257 VRTFDENFRKEIENY
+257 VRTFDEIFRKEIETH
-272 IREISES
+272 IREIAES
-279 IAKAHGCTAKLEY
+279 VAKAHSCTAKLEY

-299 INKDKNLVDIAQNA
+299 LNKDKNLVDISQNA

-319 EETLVEMEKI
+319 EDSLVEMEKI
-329 TGGEDFSLLMEKVP
+329 TGGEDFSLLMEKAP

-349 GTKNPNI
+349 GTRNTKV

-368 TVDEEALIRGT
+368 TVDEDALIRGT
-379 AVATQF
+379 AVAVQF
-385 TIDYLEGK
+385 ALDYLN

>member
-1 MDIRKK
+1 MDIKEK

-17 MRRYFHQNPELSLE
+17 MRRHFHQNPELSLE
-31 EFETTKKIIEELNKM
+31 EFETTKKIVNELEKM
-46 GIEVSTFKNGL
+46 GIEVSTFKDGL
-57 TGCVGTIK
+57 TGCIGTIK

-84 LEKTNLEFASKVK
+84 HEKTNLEFASRVD
-97 GKMHACGHDCHIAM
+97 GKMHACGHDCHAAM
-111 LLGTAKILNEIKESF
+111 LLGVAKILSEMKDKF
-126 SGTIKLFFQPAEE
+126 SGNIKLFFQAAEE
-139 IGMGARLAI
+139 IGLGAKLSI

-159 YGVHVTPRFASSK
+159 YGVHVTPRFESPK

-183 TDVFKLTVEGV
+183 TDVFKLTVEGT

-200 PHLGHDAILASGA
+200 PHLGHDAIVASAA
-213 IITGLQT
+213 IITALQT

-247 IANEVVMEGN
+247 IANEVIMEGN
-257 VRTFDENFRKEIENY
+257 IRTFDEIFRKEIETH
-272 IREISES
+272 IREIAES
-279 IAKAHGCTAKLEY
+279 VAKAHSCTAKLEY

-299 INKDKNLVDIAQNA
+299 LNKDKNLVDIAQNA

-319 EETLVEMEKI
+319 EDSLVEMEKI
-329 TGGEDFSLLMEKVP
+329 TGGEDFSLLMEKAP

-349 GTKNPNI
+349 GTRNPRI

-368 TVDEEALIRGT
+368 TVDEDALIRGT
-379 AVATQF
+379 AVAAQF
-385 TIDYLEGK
+385 ALDYLN